1 MVMMAR
7 TNKKMF
13 TRERNQV
20 PIENFISLY
29 SEGIEGSVDF
39 IFSLSNPYAITKSI
53 LQAYEED
60 IKVLESSQP
69 LKLLRGYILFIG
81 DMSKIYQFASDAFIR
96 RLREARKQAP
106 GCSANKSILGD
117 FDYMQQEEQKAQEEG
132 LSHDVDH

>member
-1 MVMMAR
+1 MMAR